1 MTLEQLRIFAAV
13 ATQLNMTRA
22 SEMLRLSQSA
32 VSAAISALER
42 RHDVKLFDRV
52 GRGIV
57 LTPAGAVFLTEAK
70 DILNRAQQ
78 AERVLEDLSTLRRGS
93 IQLVA
98 SQTVGNYWL
107 PRQLMSFHTANPEID
122 LSVEITNSDRVMD
135 WITTG
140 KAELG
145 FIESPVTMDG
155 LEATQVGTDQMVL
168 IGPRDL
174 GPQIDRAT
182 LKTLP
187 WVIREEGS
195 GTRAMLL
202 EFLTHYTLTL
212 SDIRVALV
220 LPSNEAIAT
229 AVSDGLGIAL
239 MSRLA
244 AGFLGQ
250 SPHIAIRRSPQPD
263 RALNMVLSTQ
273 RHRSSAAQAFVS
285 QIKAGSVHALD

>member
-52 GRGIV
+52 GRGIA
-57 LTPAGAVFLTEAK
+57 LTSAGAVFLTEAK

-107 PRQLMSFHTANPEID
+107 PRQLMSFHTANPDID
-122 LSVEITNSDRVMD
+122 LSIEITNSDRVMD

-174 GPQIDRAT
+174 GPQIDRTT
-182 LKTLP
+182 LMRLP

-202 EFLTHYTLTL
+202 EFLTHYALTL
-212 SDIRVALV
+212 SDIRIALV

-250 SPHIAIRRSPQPD
+250 SAQIAIRPSPQPD
-263 RALNMVLSTQ
+263 RALTMVLSTQ
-273 RHRSSAAQAFVS
+273 RHCSSAVQAFVS
-285 QIKAGSVHALD
+285 QIKAGSTQALD

>member
-22 SEMLRLSQSA
+22 SEMLLLSQSA

-52 GRGIV
+52 GRGIA
-57 LTPAGAVFLTEAK
+57 LTPAGAVFLAEAK

-78 AERVLEDLSTLRRGS
+78 AERVLIDLSTLRRGA

-107 PRQLMSFHTANPEID
+107 PRQLMAFHTAHPEID
-122 LSVEITNSDRVMD
+122 LSVEITNSDRVME

-145 FIESPVTMDG
+145 FIEAPVTIDG

-182 LKTLP
+182 LMRLP

-202 EFLTHYTLTL
+202 EFLAHYDLAL

-250 SPHIAIRRSPQPD
+250 SPQIAIRTSPQPD

-273 RHRSSAAQAFVS
+273 RHRSSAVQAFVD
-285 QIKAGSVHALD
+285 QIKAAPDVALD

>member
-22 SEMLRLSQSA
+22 SEMLLLSQSA

-52 GRGIV
+52 GRGIA

-78 AERVLEDLSTLRRGS
+78 AERVLIDLSTLRRGA

-107 PRQLMSFHTANPEID
+107 PRQLMAFHTAHPEID
-122 LSVEITNSDRVMD
+122 LSVEITNSDRVME

-145 FIESPVTMDG
+145 FIEAPVTIDG

-182 LKTLP
+182 LMRLP

-202 EFLTHYTLTL
+202 EFLAHYNLTL
-212 SDIRVALV
+212 SDIRIALV

-250 SPHIAIRRSPQPD
+250 SPQIAIRPSPQPD

-273 RHRSSAAQAFVS
+273 RHRSSAVQAFVD
-285 QIKAGSVHALD
+285 QIKAAPDVALD